1 MPHLLVS
8 LVFGLITNLIAEW
21 FLQHDAP
28 ARPRN
33 TIRVLRWLGVGAGSM
48 LVATIIPLIDL
59 IVFCLFT
66 ISAATDFETKYLPPD
81 SFTVGGVIAGISLTA
96 WQRGV
101 LGLRDVLVAQ
111 AVCFAV
117 TVFAVALF
125 NLCDSGDIKLAIL
138 FGVACGDLLRVVYGV
153 IGTWIVAWLLVL
165 YVIGLRSLQAH
176 SIKTGLK
183 YGLTLRP
190 PLGPLLWFG
199 LVGAL
204 IGQRIWFN
212 G

>member
-1 MPHLLVS
+1 MPHFLVG
-8 LVFGLITNLIAEW
+8 LVFGLIANLIAEW

-33 TIRVLRWLGVGAGSM
+33 TIRVLRWLGITVGSM
-48 LVATIIPLIDL
+48 LVATNIPFIEL

-66 ISAATDFETKYLPPD
+66 VSVATDFETKYLPPD
-81 SFTVGGVIAGISLTA
+81 SFTIGGAIAGISLEA

-125 NLCDSGDIKLAIL
+125 KLCDSGDIKLAIL
-138 FGVACGDLLRVVYGV
+138 FGVACGNLLIVIYGV
-153 IGTWIVAWLLVL
+153 IGTWIVAWLVVL
-165 YVIGLRSLQAH
+165 WIIGLRSLQTR
-176 SIKTGLK
+176 SIKTGLR

-190 PLGPLLWFG
+190 PLGPLLWVG
-199 LVGAL
+199 LVAAL
-204 IGQRIWFN
+204 IGQRIWIS